1 MAKHL
6 LRSTPES
13 VGISSRT
20 LCKLLAE
27 LKKLDSL
34 NSIMVMRH
42 GHVCAEAWWKPY
54 SPDIPH
60 SLFSLSKSFTSCAV
74 GIAQGEGLLRISD
87 TVISCFPEYDSV
99 ITDPRMRKVTLRNL
113 LTMASGHASCAAP
126 AMFAD
131 PDGDWVR
138 GFLSSKLDFEPGTR
152 FAYNSAATYMLAA
165 EL

>member
-87 TVISCFPEYDSV
+87 TVISFFPEYDSV

-113 LTMASGHASCAAP
+113 LTMASGHASCA
-126 AMFAD
+126 
-131 PDGDWVR
+131 
-138 GFLSSKLDFEPGTR
+138 TR
-152 FAYNSAATYMLAA
+152 WNVKDVLPWETPFF
-165 EL
+165 